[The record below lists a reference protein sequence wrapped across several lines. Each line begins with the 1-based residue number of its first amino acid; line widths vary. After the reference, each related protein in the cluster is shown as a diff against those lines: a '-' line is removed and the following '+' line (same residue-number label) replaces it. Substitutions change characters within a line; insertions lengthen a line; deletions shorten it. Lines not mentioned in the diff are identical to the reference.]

1 MKIAYIIYPEVIY
14 ANKSNGV
21 RSQVV
26 TWGNI
31 LRAYGHEVDFVNNW
45 KDYNWKE
52 YDAIHFVGQG
62 VWIPRV
68 LNQIR
73 RLNDKCIF
81 SPIYDP
87 HPIWESKKQFLLKKV
102 ANLTNGKFHCMLW
115 DETQAFKN
123 FNRYSVRS
131 KHEAEAIVRLFD
143 VPREKIDLVPLG
155 YSENI
160 PINSTETYTKENFV
174 LHISLLSQPRKN
186 VIRLVKAANKY
197 GFRLV
202 LAGNKGTDEEFA
214 PIRKEIGNNKNI
226 QVLGF
231 ISEEEKIN
239 LYKRAKVFALPSIQ
253 EGVGIVALDAAVYGA
268 DIVITNIGGPQEYY
282 CGMAEVVNPYDVDAI
297 GKACV
302 RLLEGE
308 THQPKLRNLVLQEY
322 SPKAICD
329 KLISSYQKL

>member
-1 MKIAYIIYPEVIY
+1 MRIAYIIYPEVVF

-26 TWGNI
+26 TWGRI
-31 LRAYGHEVDFVNNW
+31 LKSKGHDIDFVNNW
-45 KDYNWKE
+45 EDYDWKE

-73 RLNDKCIF
+73 RINEKCVF

-87 HPIWESKKQFLLKKV
+87 HPIWETKKQQWLKKL
-102 ANLTNGKFHCMLW
+102 ANLTNGKYHCMLW

-131 KHEAEAIVRLFD
+131 KHEADAIVRLFD

-155 YSENI
+155 YSENL
-160 PINSTETYTKENFV
+160 PINPSDTFTKEDFV

-186 VIRLVKAANKY
+186 VIRLVQAANKY

-202 LAGNKGTDEEFA
+202 LAGNKGSESDFA
-214 PIRKEIGNNKNI
+214 PIKKEIGNNQNI
-226 QVLGF
+226 QALGF
-231 ISEEEKIN
+231 ISEEEKID
-239 LYKRAKVFALPSIQ
+239 LYKKAKVFALPSIQ
-253 EGVGIVALDAAVYGA
+253 EGVGIVAIDAAAFGA

-282 CGMAEVVNPYDVDAI
+282 RGMAEVVNPYDVDAI

-302 RLLEGE
+302 RLLDGR
-308 THQPKLRNLVLQEY
+308 THQPNLRNYVLQEY
-322 SPKAICD
+322 SPEAISE
-329 KLISSYQKL
+329 KLISSYSKL